1 MRTMDYKAR
10 RAIEASRLRRRVF
23 LAYAKEVAV
32 YVGLPGLTVG
42 GFGWLVW
49 AIYAY
54 VQHNLAVFG

>member
-1 MRTMDYKAR
+1 MSIRDYDTR
-10 RAIEASRLRRRVF
+10 RKLEASRMRRRVF
-23 LAYAKEVAV
+23 VAYAKEAVV

-54 VQHNLAVFG
+54 VQHNMGAF